1 MTTYAQTT
9 MDDNLNF
16 LRRLGIPGSAVFV
29 LSQLSLGDEK
39 TTAEISKVSGMSK
52 SSVLNGIHFWQK
64 CGVAR
69 RSSTNKWQ
77 INSSQYVDDEASI
90 LKVLAVALGVAP
102 SSVGD
107 ALDVARGIDPSPIQN
122 PEQYEGH
129 QVGDATTYQSAL
141 VAALDDEVISED
153 EWAMLE
159 NLRTLLGIQP
169 DQHALIEEAI
179 RSMSESDENGVRRLE
194 RLQRFNT
201 VCPYA

>member
-1 MTTYAQTT
+1 MGLVPSRGLY
-9 MDDNLNF
+9 LY
-16 LRRLGIPGSAVFV
+16 LEV
-29 LSQLSLGDEK
+29 LS
-39 TTAEISKVSGMSK
+39 TALDDHIV
-52 SSVLNGIHFWQK
+52 
-64 CGVAR
+64 
-69 RSSTNKWQ
+69 T
-77 INSSQYVDDEASI
+77 DDEASI
-90 LKVLAVALGVAP
+90 LIVLAVALGVAP

-122 PEQYEGH
+122 PEHNEGH